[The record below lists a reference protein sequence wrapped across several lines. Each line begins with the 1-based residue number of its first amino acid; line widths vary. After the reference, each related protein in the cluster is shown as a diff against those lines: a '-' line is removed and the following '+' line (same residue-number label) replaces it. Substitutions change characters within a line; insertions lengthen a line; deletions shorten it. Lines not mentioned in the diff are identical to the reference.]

1 MDEKMFKFR
10 KRHLYPREKYAKYS
24 FGSVLL
30 YRHDTWHRGT
40 PLKPSCLRLVV
51 NCTFRKAGSEWI
63 STLHQGWAW
72 GMYRRSMQVEKLIA
86 KISVDQRCVLGFPG
100 VGSSYWNHQT
110 LEAVRRRYEPLGMDM
125 NPYAEGIKGKEDIDV
140 HRIVDHHGQ
149 INEIEDKES
158 LIREKKCEKGQGR
171 LDISEDRAN
180 ASYGAHLDE
189 LYGVIEGLEQEIKVL
204 KQQNQIL
211 L

>member
-1 MDEKMFKFR
+1 MFKFR

-100 VGSSYWNHQT
+100 VGSSYWNHPSLDPSSEAAKKITDFGDGLAFPSTVDSVNELALHPQL
-110 LEAVRRRYEPLGMDM
+110 LEAVSTLLRVP
-125 NPYAEGIKGKEDIDV
+125 V
-140 HRIVDHHGQ
+140 Q
-149 INEIEDKES
+149 S
-158 LIREKKCEKGQGR
+158 IR
-171 LDISEDRAN
+171 
-180 ASYGAHLDE
+180 
-189 LYGVIEGLEQEIKVL
+189 
-204 KQQNQIL
+204 
-211 L
+211 